1 MRELAAI
8 ILAAGKGTR
17 MKSDRAKV
25 TFPIADKPMVQ
36 RVVDTALALKCSL
49 IPVVVGFKKET
60 VISCLEDNDRL
71 TFVEQKEQLGTGHA
85 VQMAQESLQ
94 DFEGDVLILC
104 GDVPLLSVDTVRMLH
119 EKHVSS
125 GAAATVLTAVL
136 DDAGKYG
143 RMLRDEKGNICGIV
157 EYKDATEEQ
166 RKIGE
171 FNTGI
176 YCFDKALLF
185 AALSRIS
192 NRNEQQEYYLTDTLG
207 ILYKEGHKISNV
219 ILEDLMEVSG
229 VNSQEQLAYLEDVY
243 VDKIRKKWLNQ
254 GVMMHNPSTIYI
266 GDDVVIEPDVE
277 IGQGCVL
284 KGKSTISEGVELG
297 PNCYIQHA
305 VISEHS
311 ILMGHNVVIDSYI
324 NEREILDFAVKVIDE
339 EDYD

>member
-207 ILYKEGHKISNV
+207 ILYNEGHKISNV